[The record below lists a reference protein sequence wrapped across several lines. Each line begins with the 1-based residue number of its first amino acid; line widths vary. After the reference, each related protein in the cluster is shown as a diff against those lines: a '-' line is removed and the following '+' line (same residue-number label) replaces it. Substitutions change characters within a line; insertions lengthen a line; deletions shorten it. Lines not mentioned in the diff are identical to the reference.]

1 MMQKPLLYSLVLH
14 LFLVILFI
22 FGLPNWRKSNPDLLL
37 PIPIDV
43 VEIGAK
49 TQAPKP
55 TLQPKK
61 EDIKKEE
68 PKKEPP
74 KQTAPKPQPKP
85 EKKVEPAPKKQEP
98 EPKAEPVAPAPKA
111 KPKPPT
117 PPKKE
122 PEKKAP
128 EEKPEKKKVNAFDSV
143 LKNLEEIEKTV
154 PDAIKDDKNQED
166 ALEQQIGEIGDT
178 LTISQRDALQKH
190 FKNCW
195 SVAAGTKDADK
206 MMIIP
211 LKIYFNIDGTVR
223 EARFI
228 EPERLRDPFYRAIAE
243 SALRSV
249 KGPKCNPVPA
259 EILSPEKYE
268 QWKEMTINFN
278 PKDLM

>member
-22 FGLPNWRKSNPDLLL
+22 FGLPNWRKSNSDLLL

-68 PKKEPP
+68 PKKEPQ

-128 EEKPEKKKVNAFDSV
+128 EKKPEKKKVNAFDSV

-154 PDAIKDDKNQED
+154 PDAVKDDKSD
-166 ALEQQIGEIGDT
+166 SSISEQQIGEIGET
-178 LTISQRDALQKH
+178 ITISELDAIRRQLTQ
-190 FKNCW
+190 CW
-195 SVAAGTKDADK
+195 HPPAGAKGAQD
-206 MMIIP
+206 MPVIP
-211 LKIYFNIDGTVR
+211 VRLFLNIDGTVR
-223 EARFI
+223 EAR
-228 EPERLRDPFYRAIAE
+228 LTGTGQMSDAFYRAVAE
-243 SALRSV
+243 SALRAV
-249 KGPKCNPVPA
+249 KDPQCNPLKLP
-259 EILSPEKYE
+259 PEKYE
-268 QWKEMTINFN
+268 QWKEMIINFN